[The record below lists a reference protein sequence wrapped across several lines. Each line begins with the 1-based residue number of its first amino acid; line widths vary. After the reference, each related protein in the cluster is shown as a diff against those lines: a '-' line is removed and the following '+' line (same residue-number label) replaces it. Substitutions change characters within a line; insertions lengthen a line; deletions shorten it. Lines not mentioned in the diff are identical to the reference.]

1 MLKPHDPIFVRD
13 AFALVRD
20 LEALQVVVNQHSV
33 PSVRCPDRLVRALDG
48 CISRYEDLAA
58 RHFEMGDAERWHQAH
73 LAIAFARNL

>member
-20 LEALQVVVNQHSV
+20 LKALQVVVNQHSV

-48 CISRYEDLAA
+48 CISRYDELAV
-58 RHFEMGDAERWHQAH
+58 RHYNMGAAERYQQAD
-73 LAIAFARNL
+73 LAIAFAWNL